1 MSLSA
6 KLTVNVHNFNFCF
19 LFIVYTWSRVFMT
32 DKKIALVTG
41 AAGGIGTE
49 VCRLFLNNDYKVLAT
64 HRPGKEQQAAA
75 WLQDEGLA
83 GQDIKLLALNV
94 ADHEAT
100 ATVLADT
107 LREMGHIDVLVNN
120 AGITRDA
127 TFKRMSWDQWKEV
140 MDTNLN
146 SLFSVTQP
154 IFNNMCEQGSGRI
167 INISSVNGLKGQFG
181 QANYSAAKAGMI
193 GFTKALAA
201 EGARFGVTVNAVA
214 PGYTATPMVTAIRE
228 DVLDSIKATIPLKRL
243 ATTEEVA
250 GAVLYLA
257 GEYGGYVTGETLSVN
272 GGLYMQ

>member
-1 MSLSA
+1 M
-6 KLTVNVHNFNFCF
+6 KG
-19 LFIVYTWSRVFMT
+19 
-32 DKKIALVTG
+32 KKIVLVTG

-49 VCRLFLNNDYKVLAT
+49 VCRMFLNNGYKVVAT
-64 HRPGKEQQAAA
+64 HRPGKEEQAKS
-75 WLQDEGLA
+75 WLSQEKLDS
-83 GQDIKLLALNV
+83 QDIQLLALDV
-94 ADHEAT
+94 SDHKAVGE
-100 ATVLADT
+100 VLGET
-107 LREMGHIDVLVNN
+107 LRQLGQIDVLVNN

-127 TFKRMSWDQWKEV
+127 TFKKMSWEQWQEV
-140 MDTNLN
+140 METNLN

-154 IFNNMCEQGSGRI
+154 VFNQMCEQGSGRI
-167 INISSVNGLKGQFG
+167 INISSVNGLKGQYG
-181 QANYSAAKAGMI
+181 QVNYSAAKAGMI

-201 EGARFGVTVNAVA
+201 EGARFGVCVNAVA

-257 GEYGGYVTGETLSVN
+257 GEFGGYVTGETLSVN

>member
-1 MSLSA
+1 
-6 KLTVNVHNFNFCF
+6 
-19 LFIVYTWSRVFMT
+19 MT
-32 DKKIALVTG
+32 SKKIALVTG

-49 VCRLFLNNDYKVLAT
+49 VCRLFLNDGYKVVAT
-64 HRPGKEQQAAA
+64 HRPGKEEQAAN
-75 WLQDEGLA
+75 WLQEEQLA
-83 GQDIKLLALNV
+83 DKDIQLLALDV
-94 ADHEAT
+94 TVHQAVGEAIP
-100 ATVLADT
+100 ALIQE
-107 LREMGHIDVLVNN
+107 LGRIDVLVNN

-127 TFKRMSWDQWKEV
+127 TFKKMSWQQWQDV

-154 IFNNMCEQGSGRI
+154 VFNQMCEQGSGRI
-167 INISSVNGLKGQFG
+167 INISSVNGLKGQYG
-181 QANYSAAKAGMI
+181 QVNYSAAKAGMI

-201 EGARFGVTVNAVA
+201 EGARFGVCVNAVA

-228 DVLDSIKATIPLKRL
+228 DVLDSIKATIPMKRL

-257 GEYGGYVTGETLSVN
+257 GEYGGYITGETLSVN